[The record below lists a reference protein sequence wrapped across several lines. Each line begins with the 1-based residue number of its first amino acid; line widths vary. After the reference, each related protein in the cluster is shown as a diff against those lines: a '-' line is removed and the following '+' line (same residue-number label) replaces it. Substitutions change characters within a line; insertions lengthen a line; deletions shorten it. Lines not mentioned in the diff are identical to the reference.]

1 MVQEEKQQNQQ
12 IKFTNLPKYQK
23 LTDLEKQKFQLFIT
37 SIIKLKRD
45 TLKLFK
51 KNSEIDLVELP
62 HYLISENTFISFSVK
77 ENSWMLDKNFQ
88 SVKFNPT
95 LITGVNNFLKNIDLI
110 NIQEATNLLNNDIEN
125 LFIKYELND
134 N

>member
-77 ENSWMLDKNFQ
+77 KNSWMLDKNFQ

-125 LFIKYELND
+125 LFLKYNL
-134 N
+134 

>member
-51 KNSEIDLVELP
+51 KNPEIDLVELP

-77 ENSWMLDKNFQ
+77 NNSWMLDKNFK

>member
-1 MVQEEKQQNQQ
+1 MVQEEKQQKQQ
-12 IKFTNLPKYQK
+12 INFTNLPKYQK

-51 KNSEIDLVELP
+51 KNPEIDLVELP

-77 ENSWMLDKNFQ
+77 KNSWMLDKNFQ

>member
-1 MVQEEKQQNQQ
+1 MVQEKQQNQQ
-12 IKFTNLPKYQK
+12 IKFTNLPKYQN

-51 KNSEIDLVELP
+51 KNPEIDLVELP

-77 ENSWMLDKNFQ
+77 KNSWMLDKNFQ

>member
-51 KNSEIDLVELP
+51 KNPEIDLVELP

-77 ENSWMLDKNFQ
+77 NNSWMLDKNFQ

>member
-1 MVQEEKQQNQQ
+1 MVQEEKQQKQQ
-12 IKFTNLPKYQK
+12 INFTNLPKYQK

-51 KNSEIDLVELP
+51 KNPEIDLFELP

-77 ENSWMLDKNFQ
+77 KNSWMLDKNFQ